1 MEGNTAPSPTPGAR
15 VVRAE
20 LLDSLPHDDPEAIR
34 SRRDLRRINAL
45 MGNDRWILRTAARF
59 PDAATR
65 GIVELGA
72 GDGALAAKLARRF
85 PDTVVSACDLAPRP
99 PRLDHRVRWNQ
110 CDVFRHEAPTG
121 GVLVANLFLHHFEGA
136 ALETLGRFCGECDA
150 LVFCEPH
157 RGMLPHL
164 LGGLIRPF
172 VGPVTRHD
180 MHVSIRA
187 GFTRGELPRLLGLG
201 AERWKIEETST
212 WRGSRR
218 VLAYRA

>member
-1 MEGNTAPSPTPGAR
+1 MDGNTAPSPEPGGR

-20 LLDSLPHDDPEAIR
+20 LLDSLPHDDPGAIR

-45 MGNDRWILRTAARF
+45 MGNDRWILRTLERF
-59 PDAATR
+59 PEATAR

-72 GDGALAAKLARRF
+72 GEGALAAKLARRF
-85 PDTVVSACDLAPRP
+85 PDAEISACDLAPRP
-99 PRLDHRVRWNQ
+99 TGLVPRVRWIQ
-110 CDVFRHEAPTG
+110 GDVFRHEPPAG
-121 GVLVANLFLHHFEGA
+121 GVVVANLFLHHFEGPL
-136 ALETLGRFCGECDA
+136 LEALGRFCGACEA

-157 RGMLPHL
+157 RGTLPHL

-172 VGPVTRHD
+172 VDPVTRHD

-187 GFTRGELPRLLGLG
+187 GFTRGELPRLMGLDG
-201 AERWKIEETST
+201 EHWKIEETST

>member
-1 MEGNTAPSPTPGAR
+1 MDGKSAAPPPAGER

-20 LLDSLPHDDPEAIR
+20 LLDSLPHDDPGAIR

-45 MGNDRWILRTAARF
+45 MGNDRWILETVSRF
-59 PDAATR
+59 PDAAAR

-72 GDGALAAKLARRF
+72 GDGALAGKLARRF
-85 PDTVVSACDLAPRP
+85 PDAEISACDLAPRP
-99 PRLDHRVRWNQ
+99 AGLDPRVRWVHG
-110 CDVFRHEAPTG
+110 DVFRHEAPAG

-136 ALETLGRFCGECDA
+136 ALEALGRFCAACDA

-157 RGMLPHL
+157 RGALPHL

-172 VGPVTRHD
+172 VNPVTRHD

-187 GFTRGELPRLLGLG
+187 GFIHGELPRLLGLG

-218 VLAYRA
+218 VLAYCA